1 MTTPIRIDR
10 LQLARDALADSD
22 VFGALYEE
30 DIEKL
35 VPLGRLVHVPTG
47 RMIFQKGDPGDYLMI
62 VVSGRIRIGT
72 VGLDGREVMLNLVE
86 TGEVFGEISVLDGKA
101 RSADAAAL
109 CECELFVLDR
119 PRVLEF
125 LENHPDTAIRLIG
138 ILCLRLRHATELVED
153 TMLLGMEQRVAKTL
167 LRIGRRYG
175 IEKNGIVR
183 IENGLSQRD
192 LGSFAGLARENVN
205 RQMRSFKER
214 GVIEVDHGVIILKN
228 VKALQQIATPN
239 EGRFDHPNR

>member
-1 MTTPIRIDR
+1 MTAPAKPEKPDR
-10 LQLARDALADSD
+10 LALARDALADSD
-22 VFGALYEE
+22 VFGSLYEE

-35 VPLGRLVHVPTG
+35 MPLGRLVHVPSG
-47 RMIFQKGDPGDYLMI
+47 RMIFQKGDPGDCLMI

-86 TGEVFGEISVLDGKA
+86 TGEVFGEIGVLDGKH

-109 CECELFVLDR
+109 SDCELFVLDR
-119 PRVLEF
+119 ARVMEF
-125 LENHPDTAIRLIG
+125 LEGHPHTAIRLIG
-138 ILCLRLRHATELVED
+138 ILCERLRHSTELIED

-175 IEKNGIVR
+175 IEKHGIVR

-214 GVIEVDHGVIILKN
+214 GLIEVDHGVIILKN
-228 VKALQQIATPN
+228 VKALQAIATPT
-239 EGRFDHPNR
+239 GPSVG

>member
-1 MTTPIRIDR
+1 MNPAIRTDR

-22 VFGALYEE
+22 VFGALYDE

-35 VPLGRLVHVPTG
+35 MPLGRLTHVPSG
-47 RMIFQKGDPGDYLMI
+47 RMIFQKGDPGDCLMI

-86 TGEVFGEISVLDGKA
+86 SSEVFGEIGVLDGKA

-109 CECELFVLDR
+109 TDCELFVLDR
-119 PRVLEF
+119 SRVLEF
-125 LENHPDTAIRLIG
+125 LENHPHTAIRLIG
-138 ILCLRLRHATELVED
+138 ILCGRLRHATELIED

-175 IEKNGIVR
+175 VEKNGVIR

-192 LGSFAGLARENVN
+192 LGSFSGLARENVN

-214 GVIEVDHGVIILKN
+214 GVVEVDHGVIILKN
-228 VKALQQIATPN
+228 IPVLQRIATS
-239 EGRFDHPNR
+239 DDKKI

>member
-1 MTTPIRIDR
+1 MTVPAGADR
-10 LQLARDALADSD
+10 LALARDALADSD

-35 VPLGRLVHVPTG
+35 IPLGRLLHVPAG
-47 RMIFQKGDPGDYLMI
+47 RMIFQKGDPGDCLMI

-72 VGLDGREVMLNLVE
+72 VGIDGREVMLNLVE
-86 TGEVFGEISVLDGKA
+86 TSEVFGEIGVLDGKL
-101 RSADAAAL
+101 RSADATAL
-109 CECELFVLDR
+109 GDCELFVLDR
-119 PRVLEF
+119 ARVLEF
-125 LENHPDTAIRLIG
+125 LERHPAVAVRLIG
-138 ILCLRLRHATELVED
+138 ILCERLRHSTELIED

-175 IEKNGIVR
+175 VEKNGIIR
-183 IENGLSQRD
+183 IEKGLSQRD

-214 GVIEVDHGVIILKN
+214 GLIELDHGVIILKN
-228 VKALQQIATPN
+228 VPALRAIATPEN
-239 EGRFDHPNR
+239 ESSG

>member
-1 MTTPIRIDR
+1 MSTPAAARPDR
-10 LQLARDALADSD
+10 LALARDALADSD
-22 VFGALYEE
+22 VFGALYDE

-35 VPLGRLVHVPTG
+35 MPLGRLVHVPAG
-47 RMIFQKGDPGDYLMI
+47 RTVFQKGDPGDCLMI

-86 TGEVFGEISVLDGKA
+86 TAEVFGEIGVLDGKP

-109 CECELFVLDR
+109 TDCELFVLDR
-119 PRVLEF
+119 ARMMDF
-125 LENHPDTAIRLIG
+125 LERHPDVAIRLIG
-138 ILCLRLRHATELVED
+138 ILCERLRHSTELIED

-175 IEKNGIVR
+175 IEKNGVVR

-214 GVIEVDHGVIILKN
+214 GLIEVDHGVIILKN
-228 VKALQQIATPN
+228 LPALQAIAAP
-239 EGRFDHPNR
+239 EAAG